1 MLKHVVL
8 IKIKEGSNAANCCA
22 LLEGLMQHV
31 PAVRSISWGSNVV
44 TTASSLDFC
53 FIVEFDDLD
62 GLTAYDTSDY
72 HQLLRQEIRSIRET
86 SHSVDFFDPSC

>member
-1 MLKHVVL
+1 MLKHVVMV
-8 IKIKEGSNAANCCA
+8 KIKEDCDVRHCCI

-31 PAVRSISWGSNVV
+31 PAVRSVTWGSNAV
-44 TTASSLDFC
+44 TTTSSFDFC

-72 HQLLRQEIRSIRET
+72 HQLLRQEIRSIRKV
-86 SHSVDFFDPSC
+86 SHSIDFFDPF